1 MGGDARGVANEREV
15 GVPLSNP
22 PGLAENDALVKKL
35 RGGATDKHRKRG
47 TIASGSKKTP
57 PLFFKRNPAPGLCFS
72 LHLVIPTTD
81 YLQKEPPLPRLVLHF
96 AALAYVGVKEP
107 AMSSVQQLFS
117 GSLERMATRR
127 TFPHQ
132 ASTAVC
138 RNLFGPIDHE
148 ELRRET
154 TNKLRE
160 ISEQA
165 QQKWNFNF
173 ATDTPLEGGEYQWEE
188 GSDVPVFYRES
199 IQRGKV
205 RLQCPAPESCNSDTE
220 SSGSAD
226 LDSPEIVHRLS
237 GLESRET
244 NQENRSDNL
253 HSGIKPGRLACARKR
268 SSTGRITD
276 FFAKRKRTIV
286 AKASS
291 ENGSLSVVPGEQ
303 TPRKRIR

>member
-1 MGGDARGVANEREV
+1 
-15 GVPLSNP
+15 
-22 PGLAENDALVKKL
+22 
-35 RGGATDKHRKRG
+35 
-47 TIASGSKKTP
+47 
-57 PLFFKRNPAPGLCFS
+57 
-72 LHLVIPTTD
+72 
-81 YLQKEPPLPRLVLHF
+81 
-96 AALAYVGVKEP
+96 
-107 AMSSVQQLFS
+107 MSSVQQLFS
-117 GSLERMATRR
+117 SSLERMTARR

-138 RNLFGPIDHE
+138 RSLFGPIDHE

-154 TNKLRE
+154 KNKLRE

-188 GSDVPVFYRES
+188 GSDVPGFYRET
-199 IQRGKV
+199 IQKGKV
-205 RLQCPAPESCNSDTE
+205 RLQCPVVESCNSESE
-220 SSGSAD
+220 SSGSAV
-226 LDSPEIVHRLS
+226 LDSPEIVDRLL

-253 HSGIKPGRLACARKR
+253 HSGIKPSRQACARKR
-268 SSTGRITD
+268 GSTGHITD
-276 FFAKRKRTIV
+276 FFAKRKRTIG

-291 ENGSLSVVPGEQ
+291 ENGSVSVLPGEQ